1 MVSAAGG
8 GVGTAA
14 VQMGKV
20 RGAKIIALAGSA
32 DKCALAIKNGADF
45 AIDYNK
51 ENMVEMVKKYTNGA
65 GFDVMLD

>member
-20 RGAKIIALAGSA
+20 RGATVIALAGSA
-32 DKCALAIKNGADF
+32 DKC
-45 AIDYNK
+45 
-51 ENMVEMVKKYTNGA
+51 
-65 GFDVMLD
+65 